1 MNNDFISQYKFS
13 VILLNSEKKNLKL
26 PRFLDPL
33 FPPADDDD
41 DLAFFL
47 SLVLPNSLTTISILI
62 VSMALT
68 SDKFDPQ
75 VSNDETLPLPGPIII
90 DGKKSV
96 ISPCIYVLIWEDAYS
111 YIFVN

>member
-1 MNNDFISQYKFS
+1 MNKDFISQYKFS
-13 VILLNSEKKNLKL
+13 VILLNLEKQNLKL

-33 FPPADDDD
+33 FPPADDDDD

-75 VSNDETLPLPGPIII
+75 VSNDETLPLPGPTII

-96 ISPCIYVLIWEDAYS
+96 INPCIYAY
-111 YIFVN
+111 